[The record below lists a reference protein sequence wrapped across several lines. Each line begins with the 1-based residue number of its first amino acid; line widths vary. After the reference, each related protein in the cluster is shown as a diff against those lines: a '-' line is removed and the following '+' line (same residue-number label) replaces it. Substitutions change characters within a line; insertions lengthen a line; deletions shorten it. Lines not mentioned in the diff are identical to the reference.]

1 MRNRRTIAVL
11 LATGAAVVVLL
22 AIVSFWGD
30 VRRGELPQTDLDR
43 IQGKWKIV
51 SAVFDGKA
59 IPKSELAYWIF
70 EGEEILTLDS
80 NGNAIVG
87 PQPKDYRL
95 DENHEPG
102 WVDLD
107 IVSGKPDLAIYEFNG
122 DTLRIC
128 LSSVPGKR
136 PTALESKAG
145 SRNALMVLKR
155 E

>member
-1 MRNRRTIAVL
+1 M
-11 LATGAAVVVLL
+11 VLL

-30 VRRGELPQTDLDR
+30 VRRGSLPQTDLESLPQTDLDK

-59 IPKSELAYWIF
+59 VPKSEVAYWIF

-80 NGNAIVG
+80 NGNVG
-87 PQPKDYRL
+87 PQPGDYRL

-102 WVDLD
+102 WIDLD
-107 IVSGKPDLAIYEFNG
+107 IVSGKPDLAIYELNG

-128 LSSVPGKR
+128 LSSVAGKR
-136 PTALESKAG
+136 PTAFDSKAG
-145 SRNALMVLKR
+145 SRNAVMVLKR

>member
-1 MRNRRTIAVL
+1 M
-11 LATGAAVVVLL
+11 VLL

-30 VRRGELPQTDLDR
+30 VRRGSLPQTDLEWLPQTDLDK

-59 IPKSELAYWIF
+59 IPKSEVAYWIF

-80 NGNAIVG
+80 NGNAVG
-87 PQPKDYRL
+87 PQPADYRAVYRL

-107 IVSGKPDLAIYEFNG
+107 IVSGKPDLAIYELNG

-128 LSSVPGKR
+128 LSSVAGKR
-136 PTALESKAG
+136 PTAFESKAG

>member
-1 MRNRRTIAVL
+1 M
-11 LATGAAVVVLL
+11 VLL

-30 VRRGELPQTDLDR
+30 VRRGSLPQTDLDR

-51 SAVFDGKA
+51 SAEFDGKA

-87 PQPKDYRL
+87 PQPADYRAVYRL
-95 DENHEPG
+95 DENHEPR

-107 IVSGKPDLAIYEFNG
+107 ILSGQSNLAIYELNG

-128 LSSVPGKR
+128 LSSVAGKR
-136 PTALESKAG
+136 PTAFESKAG